1 MPGHVTR
8 GNLSQQE
15 LCPQTGVEM
24 PLSNKPVSGA
34 AAAVLDQQQQP
45 PPSQLTAV
53 GGASG
58 EQEDPEII
66 KSPSDPKKYR

>member
-1 MPGHVTR
+1 
-8 GNLSQQE
+8 
-15 LCPQTGVEM
+15 M

-34 AAAVLDQQQQP
+34 AVLDQQQP

>member
-15 LCPQTGVEM
+15 LCPQVGVEM

-34 AAAVLDQQQQP
+34 AAAVLDQQQP
-45 PPSQLTAV
+45 PPGQLTAV